1 MVGIKRG
8 DNPSIPSN
16 PIKGILLD
24 RVYGYREY
32 GDVVAKWRYGGLKG
46 VISD

>member
-8 DNPSIPSN
+8 DNPSIH

-24 RVYGYREY
+24 MVYGYREC

>member
-8 DNPSIPSN
+8 DNPSIH

-24 RVYGYREY
+24 RMGIGSVEMWWQN
-32 GDVVAKWRYGGLKG
+32 GDMG
-46 VISD
+46 V

>member
-24 RVYGYREY
+24 RMGIGSVEMWWQN
-32 GDVVAKWRYGGLKG
+32 GDMG
-46 VISD
+46 V